1 MESITIIAMLVFW
14 IVIASIIGG
23 VILLRPV
30 SKKLGNFLDE
40 WIAIRRAEQEGS
52 GKWLQEQAARLVALE
67 NEQYRLREHVEFL
80 ESLREEEEPRTLS
93 SGD

>member
-23 VILLRPV
+23 VILLRPL

-40 WIAIRRAEQEGS
+40 WIAIRRAEQEGA
-52 GKWLQEQAARLVALE
+52 GKWLEEQAARLVALE
-67 NEQYRLREHVEFL
+67 SEQYRLREHLEFL
-80 ESLREEEEPRTLS
+80 ESLKEEEEPLTLS